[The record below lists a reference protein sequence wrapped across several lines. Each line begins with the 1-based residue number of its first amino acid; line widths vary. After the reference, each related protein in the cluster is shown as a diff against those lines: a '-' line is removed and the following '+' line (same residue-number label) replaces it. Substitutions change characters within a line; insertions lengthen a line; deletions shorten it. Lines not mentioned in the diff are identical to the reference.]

1 MNPLKGLRHGLVT
14 DLKEGVVNNGDAIL
28 LLIHNHGGV
37 APLVTLLDEL
47 SQWQPDIRFAYLF
60 KKMSYSSAGLLGSSP
75 SSRFGQ
81 VFSDK
86 ERRTY
91 FYQSSKG
98 IYSLSIAGMIRL
110 RELGLVTN

>member
-14 DLKEGVVNNGDAIL
+14 DLKEGVVNNADAIL
-28 LLIHNHGGV
+28 ILLHNHGGV
-37 APLVTLLDEL
+37 APLVTLLEGL
-47 SQWQPDIRFAYLF
+47 SQWQPDIRFAYHF
-60 KKMSYSSAGLLGSSP
+60 KKLNYSSAGLLGSSP

-86 ERRTY
+86 ERKTY

-98 IYSLSIAGMIRL
+98 IYSLTIAGMVRL
-110 RELGLVTN
+110 RELGL

>member
-47 SQWQPDIRFAYLF
+47 SQWQPDIRFTYLF
-60 KKMSYSSAGLLGSSP
+60 KKLNYSGASLLGSAP
-75 SSRFGQ
+75 ASRFDQ
-81 VFSDK
+81 VFSGN
-86 ERRTY
+86 ERKTY